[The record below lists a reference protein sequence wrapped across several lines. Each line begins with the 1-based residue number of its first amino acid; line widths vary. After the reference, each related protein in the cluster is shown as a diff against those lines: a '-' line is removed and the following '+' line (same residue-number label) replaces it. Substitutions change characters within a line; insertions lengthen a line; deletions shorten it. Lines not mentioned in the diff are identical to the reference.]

1 MTLLEPLTNIKKI
14 IMINYRLR
22 QFAILAFISFLS
34 IPIFAQTDID
44 EEIQQKLFDNK
55 KNKILS
61 NVIIS
66 SLERAHYSP
75 KALDDSL
82 SSQFYHEYL
91 KNIDRSKNFLLQQ
104 DVYELSEY
112 EFDLDEQLS
121 TDRLDFFNLS
131 QSIITNRT
139 KEVQKIYRELLAEP
153 FDYTKEEDIELDPDK
168 VVYAKSKEELK
179 ERWRKALKYQT
190 ISNISNALKDQTKA
204 AEKSDTVTIKTF
216 TELEIDA
223 RKKILKRQ
231 DDWFHRMIDQVNN
244 TDRIT
249 IYENSLCAVFDPH
262 SNYFPPKLKE
272 DFDIRFSGQL
282 EGIGATL
289 SPKEGYIRI
298 VDVVP
303 GSPAWKTGELKKE
316 DLIMKVAQGDED
328 AVDVY
333 DMRLDD
339 AVKMIRGPKGT
350 EVRLTI
356 KKPDGTVK
364 IIPII
369 RDIVIRE
376 ETYAKSCIINS
387 KEKENFKVGYIYL
400 PSFYTNFNDPKGRSC
415 GKDMKKEVEKITKEG
430 INDII
435 IDLRG
440 NGGGSLR
447 DAVEIAGLFIDQ
459 GPVVQRKSSIGQQ
472 SVLRDHDNVVYFDGN
487 LVVLVSE
494 TSASASEILAA
505 ALQDYQRAVIVGSNS
520 TFGKGTVQQFYSL
533 DRLLPAKFNE
543 YKSFGSLKITMEKFY
558 RINGGATQLKGVIPD
573 VILPTNY
580 SYIDFG
586 EKEMDFALPWDEID
600 AVEYHKKTKYIPN
613 YQYISKKSNERV
625 SKNKSFQQIDEYAK
639 WVKNQ
644 REKTTE
650 TLNYDQFE
658 INRKERK
665 DFLDQFEHIGKD
677 TLDIAV
683 FDLKMDADAIN
694 ADSTKRVTTDEWHD
708 AITKDN
714 SILESIYILE
724 DLNAIRED

>member
-1 MTLLEPLTNIKKI
+1 MIITQIKKI
-14 IMINYRLR
+14 ALLSLITL
-22 QFAILAFISFLS
+22 LSFPVFS
-34 IPIFAQTDID
+34 QENVDAAV
-44 EEIQQKLFDNK
+44 QQKIFDNK

-75 KALDDSL
+75 KLLNDSL
-82 SSQFYHEYL
+82 SSQFYHEYV
-91 KNIDRSKNFLLQQ
+91 KNIDRAKNFFLQE
-104 DVYELSEY
+104 DIDALSTY

-131 QSIITNRT
+131 VSILKKRT
-139 KEVQKIYRELLAEP
+139 LEVQEIYKSILKQP
-153 FDYTKEEDIELDPDK
+153 FDYTKDESIQMDPDK
-168 VVYAKSKEELK
+168 VSYAKNTNELK

-190 ISNISNALKDQTKA
+190 INNISNALKNQTEA

-216 TELEIDA
+216 DELEADA

-244 TDRIT
+244 TDRIS
-249 IYENSLCAVFDPH
+249 IYENALAAVFDPH
-262 SNYFPPKLKE
+262 TNYFPPKLKE

-289 SPKEGYIRI
+289 SPKDGYIRI
-298 VDVVP
+298 VDIVP

-328 AVDVY
+328 PVDVY

-364 IIPII
+364 ILPII
-369 RDIVIRE
+369 RDVVIRE
-376 ETYAKSCIINS
+376 ETYAKSAVIE
-387 KEKENFKVGYIYL
+387 EKDKADLKVGYIYL

-415 GKDMKKEVEKITKEG
+415 GSDMRKEIEKITAEG
-430 INDII
+430 IQDII

-447 DAVEIAGLFIDQ
+447 DAVEIAGLFIPA
-459 GPVVQRKSSIGQQ
+459 GPIVQRKSSIGQQ
-472 SVLRDHDNVVYFDGN
+472 SVLRDQDGITYFDGN
-487 LVVLVSE
+487 MVVLVSE

-520 TFGKGTVQQFYSL
+520 SFGKGTVQQFIDL
-533 DRLLPAKFNE
+533 DRLLPSNFNK

-573 VILPTNY
+573 IILPTNY

-586 EKEMDFALPWDEID
+586 EKEMDFPLTWDEID
-600 AVEYHKKTKYIPN
+600 AVDYKIDHKYIPN
-613 YQYISKKSNERV
+613 YQYLVEQSKKRIEE
-625 SKNKSFQQIDEYAK
+625 NKTFQQIDEYAK
-639 WVKNQ
+639 WVK
-644 REKTTE
+644 
-650 TLNYDQFE
+650 
-658 INRKERK
+658 KEREQTVEPLNFDQYEADRK
-665 DFLDQFEHIGKD
+665 DRKAYFDQYDHIGKD
-677 TLDIAV
+677 TLNIAV
-683 FDLKMDADAIN
+683 QDLKADAPIIN
-694 ADSTKRVTTDEWHD
+694 ADSTKRATTNEWHD
-708 AITKDN
+708 DITKDN
-714 SILESIYILE
+714 YILESIHILE
-724 DLNAIRED
+724 DLNASRKK

>member
-1 MTLLEPLTNIKKI
+1 MTIPNFKKYFALALISLFTLPLAAQVDLE
-14 IMINYRLR
+14 
-22 QFAILAFISFLS
+22 
-34 IPIFAQTDID
+34 D
-44 EEIQQKLFDNK
+44 EVQQKLFDNK

-66 SLERAHYSP
+66 SLERAHYAP
-75 KALDDSL
+75 KELDDSL
-82 SSQFYHEYL
+82 SSEFYHEYL
-91 KNIDRSKNFLLQQ
+91 NNIDRSKNFLLQE
-104 DVYELSEY
+104 DIDALSVY
-112 EFDLDEQLS
+112 EFDLDEQLA
-121 TDRLDFFNLS
+121 TDRLDFFNYS
-131 QSIITNRT
+131 QNIISKRT
-139 KEVQKIYRELLAEP
+139 LQVQEIYREILAEP
-153 FDYTKEEDIELDPDK
+153 FDYKKDESIEMDPDK
-168 VVYAKSKEELK
+168 VTYAKNTAEVK

-190 ISNISNALKDQTKA
+190 ISNISTALKNQTEA

-216 TELEIDA
+216 VELEIDA

-231 DDWFHRMIDQVNN
+231 DDWFHRMVDQINN
-244 TDRIT
+244 TDKIT
-249 IYENSLCAVFDPH
+249 IYENAITAVFDPH

-289 SPKEGYIRI
+289 SPKDGYIRI
-298 VDVVP
+298 VDIVP

-316 DLIMKVAQGDED
+316 DLIMKVGQADED
-328 AVDVY
+328 PVDVY
-333 DMRLDD
+333 DMRLDE

-364 IIPII
+364 ILPII
-369 RDIVIRE
+369 RDVVIRE
-376 ETYAKSCIINS
+376 ETYAKSAVIHTT
-387 KEKENFKVGYIYL
+387 EKDDFKVGYIYL

-415 GKDMKKEVEKITKEG
+415 GKDMKTEIEKITAEG
-430 INDII
+430 IDEII

-447 DAVEIAGLFIDQ
+447 DAVIIAGLFIDQ

-472 SVLRDHDNVVYFDGN
+472 SVLKDHDNVINFDGN

-505 ALQDYQRAVIVGSNS
+505 ALQDYQRAIIVGSNS
-520 TFGKGTVQQFYSL
+520 TFGKGTVQQFVDL
-533 DRLLPAKFNE
+533 DRLLPSKFNN

-558 RINGGATQLKGVIPD
+558 RINGGATQLKGVESDI
-573 VILPTNY
+573 VLPTNY

-586 EKEMDFALPWDEID
+586 EKEMDFALPWDEIA
-600 AVEYHKKTKYIPN
+600 AVDYKKKTKYIPN
-613 YQYISKKSNERV
+613 YQYIAKKSSERV
-625 SKNKSFQQIDEYAK
+625 GENEAFQKIDEYAK
-639 WVKNQ
+639 WVKIQ
-644 REKTTE
+644 RDKTTE
-650 TLNYDQFE
+650 SLNFDQFK

-677 TLDIAV
+677 TLNMV
-683 FDLKMDADAIN
+683 VYDLKMDASAIN

-708 AITKDN
+708 ALTKDN

-724 DLNAIRED
+724 DLKAIRKD